1 MLDQNLA
8 IIIAAIIGG
17 LLTIAGGLA
26 ANFYLHNRT
35 IIIEKR
41 KELRNILEEIY
52 TCALQISIA
61 CNSILVDR
69 SNLNQSVSQ
78 IYGFDTRIQTLLEL
92 YLNSLISERIE
103 IRGAIAELV
112 YVLSQYQNDVID
124 VGEFKKCLGDYN
136 QSGEIFLNRIVHLA
150 FDKGYSY
157 LK

>member
-1 MLDQNLA
+1 M
-8 IIIAAIIGG
+8 AA
-17 LLTIAGGLA
+17 TPRLA
-26 ANFYLHNRT
+26 AFQAICL
-35 IIIEKR
+35 
-41 KELRNILEEIY
+41 
-52 TCALQISIA
+52 
-61 CNSILVDR
+61 
-69 SNLNQSVSQ
+69 
-78 IYGFDTRIQTLLEL
+78 G
-92 YLNSLISERIE
+92 IE